1 MKAETIIEVVDKLIG
16 EVDAVGS
23 THIDDERFENLKVME
38 DLVDAMIVHINYAS
52 KTKDYPQYSMAE
64 IGENAFNY
72 LKDLAGFLT
81 EITGE
86 TE

>member
-1 MKAETIIEVVDKLIG
+1 MKAETIIEVVDELIG

-23 THIDDERFENLKVME
+23 THIDNERFENLKVME
-38 DLVDAMIVHINYAS
+38 DLIDAMIVHINYAS
-52 KTKDYPQYSMAE
+52 KTKDYPQYSMAK
-64 IGENAFNY
+64 IGQHAFDY